1 MQNEL
6 CEPSLKTL
14 AYWIFIFV
22 IFLPWMVIASKF
34 HLLNRLFNFMD
45 ELMLKNDE
53 DVPKKNGLFYQILI
67 IYYIESFHF
76 KIKINFF
83 FINFYL

>member
-1 MQNEL
+1 MRDGKGRFTKFKNEGCKMSL
-6 CEPSLKTL
+6 VLPSLKTL

-53 DVPKKNGLFYQILI
+53 DVPKKNGLFY
-67 IYYIESFHF
+67 
-76 KIKINFF
+76 
-83 FINFYL
+83 

>member
-1 MQNEL
+1 MRDGKGRFTKFKNEGCKMSFVL
-6 CEPSLKTL
+6 PSLKTL

-53 DVPKKNGLFYQILI
+53 DAPKKNGLFY
-67 IYYIESFHF
+67 
-76 KIKINFF
+76 
-83 FINFYL
+83 